1 MVPVGTGIPKLCH
14 PSAMS
19 LLACVVSGKGFLAEM
34 NGCTCVS
41 LEPKIFSRKSHS
53 CFYNFF
59 LFFFFFAFVLTSSS
73 PSQTFNCFSNKKQKI
88 IKRKKQWICKVPR
101 LNRQSMDNQ
110 FLSVFWC

>member
-1 MVPVGTGIPKLCH
+1 MVSVGTGIPKLCH

-41 LEPKIFSRKSHS
+41 LEPKIFSRKFHS

-59 LFFFFFAFVLTSSS
+59 FFCVCLTSSS
-73 PSQTFNCFSNKKQKI
+73 PSQTFNCFSNKI

>member
-1 MVPVGTGIPKLCH
+1 MVPVGTGIPKLCQ

-19 LLACVVSGKGFLAEM
+19 LLACVVSGKGSLAEM

-59 LFFFFFAFVLTSSS
+59 LFFFFAFVLTSSS
-73 PSQTFNCFSNKKQKI
+73 PSQTFNCFSNK
-88 IKRKKQWICKVPR
+88 
-101 LNRQSMDNQ
+101 NN
-110 FLSVFWC
+110 

>member
-53 CFYNFF
+53 CFYNFIFFFFPFF
-59 LFFFFFAFVLTSSS
+59 LFFLFFWAFVLTSPS
-73 PSQTFNCFSNKKQKI
+73 PTFNCFSNKK
-88 IKRKKQWICKVPR
+88 
-101 LNRQSMDNQ
+101 
-110 FLSVFWC
+110 

>member
-41 LEPKIFSRKSHS
+41 LEPKIFSRESHS

-59 LFFFFFAFVLTSSS
+59 LFFPFFFAFNIFKS
-73 PSQTFNCFSNKKQKI
+73 
-88 IKRKKQWICKVPR
+88 
-101 LNRQSMDNQ
+101 
-110 FLSVFWC
+110 